1 MTFCAVIPRHVCG
14 PSIYGRGALAR
25 EVVPLV
31 DAGNAAELRSL
42 ARKQLVHED
51 AVEAKPRQGRNAGS
65 AEIVQTPGK
74 DRCGLR
80 AGPARVVSAR
90 LFDRRV
96 GSALGPA
103 PSRAYTE
110 TQPETPLQKPQICWL
125 DIPQG
130 DYT

>member
-65 AEIVQTPGK
+65 AEIVQTPAGIESVPPASSV
-74 DRCGLR
+74 R
-80 AGPARVVSAR
+80 AFSIAAS
-90 LFDRRV
+90 D
-96 GSALGPA
+96 
-103 PSRAYTE
+103 
-110 TQPETPLQKPQICWL
+110 PL
-125 DIPQG
+125 
-130 DYT
+130 